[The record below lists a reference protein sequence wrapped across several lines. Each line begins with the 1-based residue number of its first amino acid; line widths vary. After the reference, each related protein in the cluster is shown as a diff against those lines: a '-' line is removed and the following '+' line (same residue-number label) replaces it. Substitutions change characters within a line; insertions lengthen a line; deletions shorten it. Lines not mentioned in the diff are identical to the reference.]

1 MQDVSMGLQEEDMY
15 DRQLRLW
22 GHNAQEKYT
31 AP

>member
-22 GHNAQEKYT
+22 GHNAQEKYIT
-31 AP
+31 S